1 MSNAGNS
8 EVPRTYRV
16 RELARDLLSISA
28 RVPALVAI
36 WLGGR
41 LDPALREQIVV
52 AVARVNACRMCEHA
66 HTRMALEAGVSNA
79 ELAALEDMDEGA
91 FDRRAWLAIAH
102 ARQRTKADF
111 ARLAVDEAENALIDE
126 LGVQTYR
133 DVEDV
138 ARVMTIANRIA
149 NTLNALSDRARGN
162 PVPGSRLLDELL
174 INILFLPGAWLG
186 TLVAAAR
193 QRKSPC
199 AVWREARQPRI
210 APGPG
215 PLD

>member
-1 MSNAGNS
+1 VPNADKA
-8 EVPRTYRV
+8 EIPRTYRV
-16 RELARDLLSISA
+16 GALARDLISIST

-41 LDPALREQIVV
+41 LPPTLREQIVV

-79 ELAALEDMDEGA
+79 ELAALENMDEGA
-91 FDRRAWLAIAH
+91 FDRFTWLAIAH
-102 ARQRTKADF
+102 ARERTKADF
-111 ARLAVDEAENALIDE
+111 VRPAGGRADE
-126 LGVQTYR
+126 LLIQELGAQTYR

-138 ARVMTIANRIA
+138 ARIMTVANRIA
-149 NTLNALSDRARGN
+149 NTLNALSDRAHGN
-162 PVPGSRLLDELL
+162 PVPGSRLLDELV
-174 INILFLPGAWLG
+174 INMLFLPGAWLG

-193 QRKSPC
+193 QRKSPV
-199 AVWREARQPRI
+199 AVWRQARQPRV

-215 PLD
+215 SRD